1 MHPGAVTLDGDLIT
15 YRATTAPGHHLP
27 HFWTGGAHA
36 RELATVDLIRPGR
49 FLLVV
54 DEAAEHWRQS
64 VSSLDG
70 PLAGRIDVEQLT
82 GAATSPDHPVTWG
95 QLREVGGTGAIL
107 VRPDGIVAWR
117 WMELPG
123 DVTAELGHALE
134 CLAASQP

>member
-1 MHPGAVTLDGDLIT
+1 MPPGAVTLDDDLIT
-15 YRATTAPGHHLP
+15 YRATTAPGHQLP
-27 HFWTGGAHA
+27 HFWTGDAHT

-54 DEAAEHWRQS
+54 DEASQHWRRS
-64 VSSLDG
+64 VNSLVG

-82 GAATSPDHPVTWG
+82 GAATSPDHPATWG

-123 DVTAELGHALE
+123 DVDAELGHALE
-134 CLAASQP
+134 YLAASQP